1 MVTQLDV
8 MNQIRVILKDYTN
21 TIYTNH
27 SFHFQSYSYH
37 GNVEVTVDENMV
49 YFSGNFWDEELT
61 IDENWKSNLSNLMKD
76 YIDSEMEKYVDGK
89 LYEAL
94 D

>member
-1 MVTQLDV
+1 MITQLDV
-8 MNQIRVILKDYTN
+8 MNKIRVILKDYTN
-21 TIYTNH
+21 TTYTDN

-37 GNVEVTVDENMV
+37 GKVEVTVDENMV
-49 YFSGNFWDEELT
+49 YFSGYLYDEEFT

-76 YIDSEMEKYVDGK
+76 YIDSEMEKHVDSI
-89 LYEAL
+89 LYELL